1 MLISQKVLFS
11 KEECDLIIN
20 QKKTNHQNWT
30 KNSRNYKS
38 STIVFN
44 NETYWIFERLKT
56 FFEEVTGNNIIKLKE
71 EIHFHIFDT
80 EDWFGIHNDTRDSR
94 LFSVGVLL
102 NNNFDG
108 GDFKLYNPNEIVLN
122 KTVGNSYIFDANI
135 SHEITPIEMG
145 TRYSLIWFIQGN
157 NIRTVPTKLI

>member
-71 EIHFHIFDT
+71 EIHFHIFNVDG
-80 EDWFGIHNDTRDSR
+80 WFGIHNDARDSR

-102 NNNFDG
+102 NNNFNG
-108 GDFKLYNPNEIVLN
+108 GDFKLYNPNEIIIN
-122 KTVGNSYIFDANI
+122 KISGNSYIFDVSI
-135 SHEITPIEMG
+135 SHEVTPIMNG
-145 TRYSLIWFIQGN
+145 IRYSLIWFIN
-157 NIRTVPTKLI
+157 NDNIKTAPKKLI